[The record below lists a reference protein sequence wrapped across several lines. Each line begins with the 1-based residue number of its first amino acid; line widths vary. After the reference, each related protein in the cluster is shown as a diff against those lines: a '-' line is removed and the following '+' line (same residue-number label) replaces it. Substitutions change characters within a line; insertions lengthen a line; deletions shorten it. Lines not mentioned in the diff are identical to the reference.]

1 MKVELKQ
8 IIDQLS
14 EACNLDKNH
23 KVSALIDTLDD
34 TIVGWTIVEVFEDGN
49 IKPLEGVNFNS
60 IKELIKAYV

>member
-8 IIDQLS
+8 IVDQLS

-34 TIVGWTIVEVFEDGN
+34 TIVGWTIVEIFDDGS
-49 IKPLEGVNFNS
+49 IKSINDVKFNS
-60 IKELIKAYV
+60 IKELFQAYV

>member
-8 IIDQLS
+8 IVDQLS

-34 TIVGWTIVEVFEDGN
+34 TIVGWTIVEIFDDVRINSINDL
-49 IKPLEGVNFNS
+49 KFNS
-60 IKELIKAYV
+60 IKELFQAYV